1 MIRSIGVVIP
11 ARDEEALLG
20 AALSAVLAARAGLV
34 QAEPEW
40 AEPGRVRVVLV
51 LDACTDGSLEVAR
64 SFGSSIEVLEIDV
77 AQVGRARRAGVEL
90 LLGRHD
96 PAVGPSGPGATGHP
110 DARRDLWICSTDAD
124 TVVPEHWLRDHL
136 QAARDGAEV
145 AVGRVV
151 PRAADVGSALLATW
165 RREHEGG
172 GRHVYGANL
181 GFRAD
186 AYRAVGGF
194 PPLSVGEDVEFV
206 RAAEQNGAA
215 VLDLPFSVVQTS
227 GRRDG
232 RTPGGFAGY
241 LRTLV
246 D

>member
-1 MIRSIGVVIP
+1 MIRSIGVVMP
-11 ARDEEALLG
+11 ARDEEALLAEAVTG
-20 AALSAVLAARAGLV
+20 VLSARAELV
-34 QAEPEW
+34 RAEPEW
-40 AEPGRVRVVLV
+40 AEPGRVRIVVV
-51 LDACTDGSLEVAR
+51 LDACTDGSLAVAR
-64 SFGSSIEVLEIDV
+64 SFGAAIEVLEVDV
-77 AQVGRARRAGVEL
+77 ANVGRARRAGVDRL
-90 LLGRHD
+90 LDRAPRD
-96 PAVGPSGPGATGHP
+96 P
-110 DARRDLWICSTDAD
+110 RDLWICSTDAD
-124 TVVPEHWLRDHL
+124 TEVPGRWLRDHL
-136 QAARDGAEV
+136 QAARDGAAV

-151 PRAADVGSALLATW
+151 PRAADVGSTLLAAW

-186 AYRAVGGF
+186 AYRAAGGF
-194 PPLSVGEDVEFV
+194 PPLGVGEDVEFV

-241 LRTLV
+241 LRALV